1 MGRQHFILTGAILF
15 AVDCLVILLTG
26 FCITLFTNVDYP
38 IQVYTLIYLIVFLLL
53 SVNFNVYSSPR
64 IKKYDLILSTVI
76 SCFIASLVTL
86 LFTYFTPYP
95 VSVRIEAAGFYLGV
109 FVPLSF
115 IRLLTYHVT
124 RRLRGTA
131 TLLVIENESIDNAL
145 ARKIK
150 YSCLDWFDSWYTQI
164 DTQNNDAVQ
173 EFIKGEFSEY
183 ENIFITQSIPQ
194 KVKDLLVAEAIRQD
208 KNIYMLPSLYDIN
221 ITKYQMVQFDDTPS
235 FLIKP
240 FHLTAMQ
247 RIFKRFCDLLF
258 STVALLVAS
267 PFMLIIALCIK
278 FESKGPVLYT
288 QDRVTQNNKVFRIC
302 KFRTMGAD
310 AEKLSGPVLAKDNDD
325 RITKVGRFLRLTRL
339 DELPQVF
346 NILKG
351 EMSLVGPRPERPF
364 FVEQFCSEMAN
375 YDKRLAVKAG
385 LTGYA
390 QVYAR
395 YDTDAADKLLY
406 DLLYIREYSI
416 LLDLK
421 IMLLTIKT
429 VFTKEASEG
438 VKEKPDWSKKKEEEQ
453 SKV

>member
-1 MGRQHFILTGAILF
+1 
-15 AVDCLVILLTG
+15 
-26 FCITLFTNVDYP
+26 
-38 IQVYTLIYLIVFLLL
+38 
-53 SVNFNVYSSPR
+53 
-64 IKKYDLILSTVI
+64 
-76 SCFIASLVTL
+76 
-86 LFTYFTPYP
+86 
-95 VSVRIEAAGFYLGV
+95 
-109 FVPLSF
+109 
-115 IRLLTYHVT
+115 
-124 RRLRGTA
+124 
-131 TLLVIENESIDNAL
+131 
-145 ARKIK
+145 
-150 YSCLDWFDSWYTQI
+150 
-164 DTQNNDAVQ
+164 
-173 EFIKGEFSEY
+173 
-183 ENIFITQSIPQ
+183 
-194 KVKDLLVAEAIRQD
+194 
-208 KNIYMLPSLYDIN
+208 
-221 ITKYQMVQFDDTPS
+221 
-235 FLIKP
+235 
-240 FHLTAMQ
+240 
-247 RIFKRFCDLLF
+247 
-258 STVALLVAS
+258 
-267 PFMLIIALCIK
+267 MLIIALCIK

-302 KFRTMGAD
+302 KFRTMVAD

-351 EMSLVGPRPERPF
+351 EMSLVGAPAGTT
-364 FVEQFCSEMAN
+364 VFCRAILREMAN

-453 SKV
+453 SKDIRERRDRIWSRLIF